1 MSVSNNTRATV
12 KRIVVS
18 SGRHLLWILVAGFAL
33 HSSSQTPQSPRTP
46 GAPRGATRDNA
57 FALEQQ
63 GKLQQAEAAWK
74 TISRLHPSNPEPYAR
89 IAVLE
94 ARQEHYKEAVPFY
107 RKAFALNP
115 NVPGLRL
122 NFALALFK
130 AGEMKEAIAEFEV
143 LRKAAPANSPEY
155 QRATILIGM
164 AHYGRAEYD
173 KAAPYLKEAAE
184 KDPTNLTLLLALEH
198 SYLWSHQSKY
208 VLDVYHQILS
218 LDPDSAEADMVA
230 GEALD
235 EMKDNAGAVEMF
247 RAAVKAGPKEPN
259 VHFGLGYLLWTQKQ
273 YGEAA
278 HQFQAELDNDPDHA
292 QAKLYLAD
300 VYIQM
305 NRLGEAEPLL
315 RQTIVANPSLALAHL
330 DLGIVAAETGR
341 NEEALREFKL
351 AEEKTPDDVNVH
363 WRLARLYRVMGKKEE
378 AKLEFDKASTLNK
391 KADDDLYKKIK
402 EGSAHPPAEK
412 TPPADPSSAQHS
424 PE

>member
-1 MSVSNNTRATV
+1 MPVSNSSRTTV
-12 KRIVVS
+12 KRIAVS
-18 SGRHLLWILVAGFAL
+18 SGRHLVWILLVGFAL
-33 HSSSQTPQSPRTP
+33 PSFSQSPRVSA
-46 GAPRGATRDNA
+46 APRGPARDNA
-57 FALEQQ
+57 LALEQQ

-74 TISRLHPSNPEPYAR
+74 SISRLRPSNPEPYAR
-89 IAVLE
+89 IAILE
-94 ARQEHYKEAVPFY
+94 ARQQHYKEAAPYY
-107 RKAFALNP
+107 RKALTLNP

-122 NFALALFK
+122 NLALALFK
-130 AGEMKEAIAEFEV
+130 AGQMKEAIEQFEI
-143 LRKAAPANSPEY
+143 LRKAAPVNSPEY

-173 KAAPYLKEAAE
+173 KAAPYLKEAAD

-198 SYLWSHQSKY
+198 SYLWSHQTKY

-218 LDPDSAEADMVA
+218 LNPDSAEADMVA

-235 EMKDNAGAVEMF
+235 EMKDNAGATEMF

-273 YGEAA
+273 YAEAA
-278 HQFQAELDNDPDHA
+278 QQFQAELDNDPNHA

-300 VYIQM
+300 VDIQM
-305 NRLGEAEPLL
+305 NRLNEAEPLL
-315 RQTIVANPSLALAHL
+315 RQTILLDPTLSLAHL

-341 NEEALREFKL
+341 NEEALREFKM

-363 WRLARLYRVMGKKEE
+363 WRLARLYRAMGKKEE
-378 AKLEFDKASTLNK
+378 AKAEFDKASTLNK

-402 EGSAHPPAEK
+402 DGSAHPPAGNA
-412 TPPADPSSAQHS
+412 PPAEPPSSQPS